1 MGSYVLLLES
11 VLYKALVLC
20 IALALVLALDEA
32 YNLRSWLHEEEL
44 AF

>member
-20 IALALVLALDEA
+20 IALDEA